1 MLTAPPKTLVLHQP
15 VVALDGLEAQRAL
28 LDLAHGKTR
37 RIPGEL
43 LAAHVLHV
51 YREADWPVQRA
62 AMEALLR
69 RLAFA
74 ERDGLR
80 VAERPARAA
89 VLGDYS
95 TRRPREAPRGWR
107 TVLEAIGPRVRA
119 SCDCPDFVRGSLGIC
134 KHVFVVLDD
143 VYRRRRTQRRDVLPA
158 LPSGPRL
165 AWNSIRPLRGAGDW
179 LERVRFERG
188 ASKGRLPDVSTAIL
202 KRRFAVDVRGG
213 STLKTTPGVR
223 LEQRRELVLDLL
235 KLGQGGLA
243 LDPALKRL
251 CQEEIQLLRRTLA
264 TRASAGPARATLR
277 SLKRKLYPYQVAGV
291 ERFLASGRLLLAD
304 DMGLGKTAQAIA
316 CCHALS
322 RTKQVQRGLI
332 VVPASL
338 KGQWLREWN
347 AWTAVPVTLLDGHP
361 GERARI
367 WRATRSGFLIVNY
380 EQVIRDLDSVQ
391 AWDPELV
398 VLDEAQRIKNWATKT
413 AACVKALRPDYRL
426 VLTGTPMENRLE
438 ELASIFDWVDD
449 HALEPKWRL
458 VPWHGVCA
466 DGSREIVGARNLDT
480 LRERIAPRF
489 LRRLRS
495 EVLAQLPPRT
505 DTVVPLDLTS
515 EQRDEHDA
523 LQRPIMILMQVAL
536 RRPLTQ
542 AEFLRLMQLLTTQRI
557 IANGIAQLRFE
568 SVWPALGSVARP
580 NPTLL
585 ESLGS
590 PKLLQL
596 RELLRAL
603 VAEQGRKVVVFSQWR
618 RMLSLADWAVADVL
632 ADSGRRAVFFTGKER
647 ARRRTQNLVDF
658 HDDPAVSVLFA
669 SDAGGVGLNLQRAA
683 SACINLELP
692 WNPAVLEQRIGRIYR
707 LGQEKPI
714 DVYNLVS
721 QGCIEARIANL
732 VADKQQ
738 LFRGLFEGTSDEV
751 SFEGSASFMAGLKQI
766 VAAPTAEAEPAGSGA
781 PVDLDASEGNASVD
795 HEIDALVDAGD
806 EQDTPSRPPAAA
818 LPALDANLLSVFS
831 QLKIQT
837 SPDGRMHID
846 APPDAAAALAQL
858 FSGLARML
866 ESAGQR

>member
-1 MLTAPPKTLVLHQP
+1 MTAPSETLVLDEP
-15 VVALDGLEAQRAL
+15 VVALDGLEAHRAL

-37 RIPGEL
+37 RIPSEL
-43 LAAHVLHV
+43 LARHVLHV

-80 VAERPARAA
+80 VAERPASGAI
-89 VLGDYS
+89 LGAYS
-95 TRRPREAPRGWR
+95 TRRAREAPRGWR
-107 TVLEAIGPRVRA
+107 TVLEAIGPPVRA
-119 SCDCPDFVRGSLGIC
+119 SCDCPDFLRGSLGIC
-134 KHVFVVLDD
+134 KHVFVVLED
-143 VYRRRRTQRRDVLPA
+143 VYRPRKVQGRSLIP
-158 LPSGPRL
+158 PSRVGPRL
-165 AWNSIRPLRGAGDW
+165 AWDAIRPLRGSGDW

-188 ASKGRLPDVSTAIL
+188 ESNRRLRDVSAAIL
-202 KRRFAVDVRGG
+202 KRWFVADVRGG
-213 STLKTTPGVR
+213 STLKTTPGER
-223 LEQRRELVLDLL
+223 PEKRRELVEDLL
-235 KLGQGGLA
+235 KLEKGGVA
-243 LDPALKRL
+243 LDPALKKL
-251 CQEEIQLLRRTLA
+251 CQEEIHLLRRTLA
-264 TRASAGPARATLR
+264 TRTSAGPARATLR
-277 SLKRKLYPYQVAGV
+277 SLKHKLYPYQIAGV
-291 ERFLASGRLLLAD
+291 ERFLSSGRLLLAD

-316 CCHALS
+316 CCHALLK
-322 RTKQVQRGLI
+322 TKQVQRGLV

-338 KGQWLREWN
+338 KSQWLREWR
-347 AWTAVPVTLLDGHP
+347 AWTDAPVTVLDGHP
-361 GERARI
+361 GERAQI

-380 EQVIRDLDSVQ
+380 EVVIRDLDSVQ
-391 AWDPELV
+391 AWKPDLV

-413 AACVKALRPDYRL
+413 AVCVKALRPDYRL

-458 VPWHGVCA
+458 VPWHGVFA

-480 LRERIAPRF
+480 LRERLAPRL

-495 EVLAQLPPRT
+495 EVLTQLPPRT
-505 DTVVPLDLTS
+505 DTVVPVDLTS

-523 LQRPIMILMQVAL
+523 LQLPIRILMQVAQ

-542 AEFLRLMQLLTTQRI
+542 AEFLRLMQMLTTQRI
-557 IANGIAQLRFE
+557 VANGIAQLRFE
-568 SVWPALGSVARP
+568 SVWPAIGPVARP

-596 RELLRAL
+596 RDLLRAL

-618 RMLSLADWAVADVL
+618 RMLSLANWAVADVL
-632 ADSGRRAVFFTGKER
+632 ADSGRRAVFFTGKEQ

-692 WNPAVLEQRIGRIYR
+692 WNPAVLDQRIGRIYR
-707 LGQEKPI
+707 MGQDKPI

-732 VADKQQ
+732 VADKRQ
-738 LFRGLFEGTSDEV
+738 LFRGLFEGTSNEV

-766 VAAPTAEAEPAGSGA
+766 VATPKDDAEPAESEA
-781 PVDLDASEGNASVD
+781 FVELDAAEGNASVD

-806 EQDTPSRPPAAA
+806 ERDTKSTPPTVA
-818 LPALDANLLSVFS
+818 LPAVDTNLLSALS
-831 QLKIQT
+831 QLKIRT
-837 SPDGRMHID
+837 TPDGRMHID

>member
-1 MLTAPPKTLVLHQP
+1 MTIMIESLVLDEP
-15 VVALDGLEAQRAL
+15 VVTVDGLEAHRAL

-37 RIPGEL
+37 RIPCEL
-43 LAAHVLHV
+43 LATHVLHV
-51 YREADWPVQRA
+51 YRDADWPVQRA

-69 RLAFA
+69 RVAFA

-80 VAERPARAA
+80 VAERPAGGA
-89 VLGDYS
+89 VLGAYS
-95 TRRPREAPRGWR
+95 TRRAREASRGWR
-107 TVLEAIGPRVRA
+107 TVLEEIGLRVKA
-119 SCDCPDFVRGSLGIC
+119 SCDCPDFLRGSLGLC
-134 KHVFVVLDD
+134 KHVLVVLDD
-143 VYRRRRTQRRDVLPA
+143 LYRRRKICASVVPA
-158 LPSGPRL
+158 PARVGPRL
-165 AWNSIRPLRGAGDW
+165 EWNPIRALRGSGDW
-179 LERVRFERG
+179 LERVRFVRG
-188 ASKGRLPDVSTAIL
+188 ESNRKLQEASTAIL
-202 KRRFAVDVRGG
+202 KRWFAPDVRGG
-213 STLKTTPGVR
+213 SALKDANPDR
-223 LEQRRELVLDLL
+223 IEKRRELVEDIL
-235 KLGQGGLA
+235 KLEKGGVA
-243 LDPALKRL
+243 LGPALKKL
-251 CQEEIQLLRRTLA
+251 CQEELEALRRTLA
-264 TRASAGPARATLR
+264 TRATAGSARTSLR

-291 ERFLASGRLLLAD
+291 ERFLSSGRLLLAD

-316 CCHALS
+316 CCHALW
-322 RTKQVQRGLI
+322 RTKKVRRGLV

-338 KGQWLREWN
+338 KSQWLREWHT
-347 AWTAVPVTLLDGHP
+347 WTDAPVSVLDGHP
-361 GERARI
+361 GERAQT

-391 AWDPELV
+391 AWQPEIV

-413 AACVKALRPDYRL
+413 AVCVKALRPEYRL

-458 VPWHGVCA
+458 VPWHGVFA
-466 DGSREIVGARNLDT
+466 DGSREIIGARNLDT

-495 EVLAQLPPRT
+495 EILTQLPPRT
-505 DTVVPLDLTS
+505 DTVVPVELTP

-523 LQRPIMILMQVAL
+523 LQRPIQILMQVAL

-557 IANGIAQLRFE
+557 IANGIGQLRFE
-568 SVWPALGSVARP
+568 SVWPAIGSVERP

-596 RELLRAL
+596 RELVDAL

-618 RMLSLADWAVADVL
+618 RMLLLANWAVADVL
-632 ADSGRRAVFFTGKER
+632 ADSGHRAVFFTGKER
-647 ARRRTQNLVDF
+647 TRRRTQNLVDF

-692 WNPAVLEQRIGRIYR
+692 WNPAVIDQRIGRIYR
-707 LGQEKPI
+707 MGQEKPI

-721 QGCIEARIANL
+721 QECIEARIASL
-732 VADKQQ
+732 VADKKQ

-751 SFEGSASFMAGLKQI
+751 RFEGSASFMAGLKQI
-766 VAAPTAEAEPAGSGA
+766 VAAPTVEGAPAEPEA
-781 PVDLDASEGNASVD
+781 PVELDAPEGNASAD
-795 HEIDALVDAGD
+795 HEIDTLVDAAD
-806 EQDTPSRPPAAA
+806 EHDAAPEPPRVMLPATDTNLLAA
-818 LPALDANLLSVFS
+818 LSH
-831 QLKIQT
+831 LKIQT
-837 SPDGRMHID
+837 APDGRMHID
-846 APPDAAAALAQL
+846 APPEAAAALAQL

-866 ESAGQR
+866 ESAAQR